1 LPSGR
6 STERQG
12 GVNHRAWFRSTGI
25 PTPVFTL
32 WQNVGD
38 GSFYHLSPMTQHLS
52 THHPPEVGMLR
63 MGFGRV
69 DMTPALGL
77 RMAGTPPWPP
87 AAAVQG
93 PLQGRVILADDGE
106 RRVAIACLDLMAIPA
121 AEAATL
127 RSRLAAIG
135 SLDPAAVM
143 VACSHT
149 HAAPFTF
156 LGMGAEEPTVF
167 GYLDEVCD
175 RLDEAMTAAVA
186 DLRPVELTAG
196 RMQAPGWAFNRRPI
210 YANDQVATH
219 GFTWEPGF
227 VRLEDEADEELQ
239 VLLAREPGGAR
250 VPSGRGGLVGFACHP
265 TVMEAHPVYSSD
277 FAGVLSAEFEARHG
291 GVFGFLLG
299 ASGDTANLDPAS
311 RDPDRW
317 FGWEHAQRMGR
328 ALADRAD
335 EALAAGH
342 AVAGDRVGFA
352 STVLRIPQRRVTPEQ
367 VEAARWYLE
376 EAPADLDE
384 RAFTRRLTGHDH
396 VFGEVPPRANER
408 HAREL
413 LGMWEWQRRA
423 GTRELIE
430 EVEVQVVRI
439 GAVAVVAVSVEL
451 FTAFGRRIKAESPF
465 ADTFLVTLANGWLG
479 YVPTKEAF
487 ARGGYE
493 PLLAYQS
500 RLAPTAGD
508 QMTDAALELLARLAE
523 SR

>member
-1 LPSGR
+1 
-6 STERQG
+6 
-12 GVNHRAWFRSTGI
+12 
-25 PTPVFTL
+25 
-32 WQNVGD
+32 
-38 GSFYHLSPMTQHLS
+38 
-52 THHPPEVGMLR
+52 MLR

-69 DMTPALGL
+69 DTTPALGL
-77 RMAGTPPWPP
+77 RMAGTPPYPRGETL
-87 AAAVQG
+87 QG
-93 PLQGRVILADDGE
+93 PLQGRVILADDGTT
-106 RRVAIACLDLMAIPA
+106 RVAIACVDLMAIPT
-121 AEAATL
+121 AEAKAL
-127 RSRLAAIG
+127 RTRLAEIAGI
-135 SLDPAAVM
+135 DPAAVM

-156 LGMGAEEPTVF
+156 LGMGADEPVVF
-167 GYLDEVCD
+167 GYLDEVSD
-175 RLDEAMTAAVA
+175 RLAEAMEAALA

-196 RMQAPGWAFNRRPI
+196 RLQAPGWAFNRRAVF
-210 YANDQVATH
+210 ANDQVATR
-219 GFTWEPGF
+219 GFAWEPGF

-239 VLLAREPGGAR
+239 VLLAREPDGTAA
-250 VPSGRGGLVGFACHP
+250 GGLIGFACHP
-265 TVMEAHPVYSSD
+265 TVLEAHPVYSSD
-277 FAGVLSAEFEARHG
+277 FPGVLARELEARHG

-328 ALADRAD
+328 ALADHAD
-335 EALAAGH
+335 AALAAGNT
-342 AVAGDRVGFA
+342 VLDDRVRFA

-376 EAPADLDE
+376 QAPADLDE
-384 RAFTRRLTGHDH
+384 RAFTRRLTGYDH

-413 LGMWEWQRRA
+413 LGMWEWQRRT

-430 EVEVQVVRI
+430 DVEVQVFAI
-439 GAVAVVAVSVEL
+439 GGIAVVALPVEL
-451 FTAFGRRIKAESPF
+451 FTSFGRQIKAESPF
-465 ADTFLVTLANGWLG
+465 PGTFLATMANGWAG
-479 YVPTKEAF
+479 YVPIAEAF

-500 RLAPTAGD
+500 RLIPEAGD
-508 QMTDAALELLARLAE
+508 LMTTAALDLLRQLAE

>member
-1 LPSGR
+1 
-6 STERQG
+6 
-12 GVNHRAWFRSTGI
+12 
-25 PTPVFTL
+25 
-32 WQNVGD
+32 
-38 GSFYHLSPMTQHLS
+38 
-52 THHPPEVGMLR
+52 MLR

-69 DMTPALGL
+69 DTTPAPGL

-87 AAAVQG
+87 AEAVQG
-93 PLQGRVILADDGE
+93 PLQGRVILADDGMT
-106 RRVAIACLDLMAIPA
+106 RVAIACLHLMAIPA
-121 AEAATL
+121 AEATAL
-127 RSRLAAIG
+127 RERLAGISG
-135 SLDPAAVM
+135 LDPAAVM
-143 VACSHT
+143 IACSHT

-156 LGMGAEEPTVF
+156 LGMGAEEPAVF
-167 GYLDEVCD
+167 GYLDLVYD
-175 RLDEAMTAAVA
+175 RVAEAMTAALA

-196 RMQAPGWAFNRRPI
+196 RIQVPGWAFNRRAI
-210 YANDQVATH
+210 LANDQVATH
-219 GFTWEPGF
+219 GSTWEPGF

-239 VLLAREPGGAR
+239 VLFAREPGGGAR

-265 TVMEAHPVYSSD
+265 TVMEAHPLYSSD
-277 FAGVLSAEFEARHG
+277 FPGVLARELEARHG
-291 GVFGFLLG
+291 GMFGFLLG
-299 ASGDTANLDPAS
+299 ASGDTANLDPAD
-311 RDPDRW
+311 RDPGRW

-342 AVAGDRVGFA
+342 AMTGDRVRFA

-367 VEAARWYLE
+367 AETARWYLE

-408 HAREL
+408 HVREL

-430 EVEVQVVRI
+430 DVEVQAFAI
-439 GAVAVVAVSVEL
+439 GGVAVAALPVEL
-451 FTAFGRRIKAESPF
+451 FTVFGRQIKAESPF
-465 ADTFLVTLANGWLG
+465 ADTFLATMANGWAG
-479 YVPTKEAF
+479 YVPTVEAF

-493 PLLAYQS
+493 PLLPYQS
-500 RLAPTAGD
+500 RLIPEAGD
-508 QMTDAALELLARLAE
+508 LMTTAALDLLTQLAG